1 MEKYNKL
8 IVLVHPLYYYF
19 SFMSPFKL
27 YPEKINKQAEIIL
40 KQSLFEYSK
49 QLMKLAK
56 KDPKVFFCLVKPNY
70 QNERRNV
77 VYDETIKSFEDFATK
92 QLGERFVVSRLGE
105 SLDKKNRDFLPEKY
119 YSRFQSKIDMIGFGE
134 YKEHCVK
141 DWCRDYI
148 PKELNAKGIQARLT
162 DILCQA
168 SVFRELD
175 SVGLKSKFIT
185 KSQRRQVQQF
195 KKSTKAKDAHLSSFL
210 KTKSRLK

>member
-19 SFMSPFKL
+19 SFKSPFKL
-27 YPEKINKQAEIIL
+27 YPEKVNKQAELIL
-40 KQSLFEYSK
+40 KQSLFEYRK
-49 QLMKLAK
+49 QLIKLAK
-56 KDPKVFFCLVKPNY
+56 KDPKVCFCLIKPNY

-77 VYDETIKSFEDFATK
+77 VYNEAIKSFESFATK
-92 QLGERFVVSRLGE
+92 QLGDRFVVSRLGE
-105 SLDKKNRDFLPEKY
+105 LLDKKNKVFLPEEY

-134 YKEHCVK
+134 YKEHCSK
-141 DWCRDYI
+141 TWCKEYI
-148 PKELNAKGIQARLT
+148 PSELKVRGIQARLT
-162 DILCQA
+162 DTLCQA

-185 KSQRRQVQQF
+185 KSQRRKVQQF